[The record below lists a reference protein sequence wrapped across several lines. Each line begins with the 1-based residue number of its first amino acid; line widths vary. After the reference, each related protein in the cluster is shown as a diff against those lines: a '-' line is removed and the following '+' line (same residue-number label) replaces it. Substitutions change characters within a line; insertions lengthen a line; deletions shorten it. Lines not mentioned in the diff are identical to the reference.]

1 MARSV
6 YRPELDSL
14 RAIAIV
20 IVMLHHYV
28 SFKLPMSGVGVM
40 LFFVLSGY
48 FGTRSLLGLRAH
60 REVAPRIFYGR
71 RYLRILPPH
80 LLVIGLTALFAVP
93 YARETWQWNLP
104 FLTNVGMM
112 VEGEWFGRFSPLWSL
127 SLLEQFYLIWPVL
140 ILFTPE
146 RWLERLVLGTIGVAL
161 TYRVGLLFADAT
173 AFWWLMPLPAGLD
186 QLGAGALL
194 ALWQREGGTR
204 LMWLRR
210 IGLGLGGAVLV
221 GMLIG
226 NLLGHRVPLRD
237 LYVPFCV
244 SLFFVWLTDRGLR
257 GIEGPVGWLLRWKP
271 LAAAGRVSYAAF
283 LFHNFTTLVLLPL
296 PFLEPILTT
305 NWRAFVLVPITF
317 LLAQLSWVILEKP
330 LSEYRKRRF
339 EIPGREG

>member
-1 MARSV
+1 MTRSV

-28 SFKLPMSGVGVM
+28 SFKLPMSGIGVM

-60 REVAPRIFYGR
+60 REVALRLFYGR

-93 YARETWQWNLP
+93 FARETWQWNLP
-104 FLTNVGMM
+104 FLANVGMM

-127 SLLEQFYLIWPVL
+127 SLLEQFYLFWPSL
-140 ILFTPE
+140 ILFVPE
-146 RWLERLVLGTIGVAL
+146 RWLERLVLGTIAVAL
-161 TYRVGLLFADAT
+161 IYRVGLLFADAR

-194 ALWQREGGTR
+194 ALWQREGGKKLAR
-204 LMWLRR
+204 LRLV
-210 IGLGLGGAVLV
+210 GLWLGGAILL

-226 NLLGHRVPLRD
+226 NLSGHRLPLRD

-244 SLFFVWLTDRGLR
+244 SLFFVWLTDRTLQ
-257 GIEGPVGWLLRWKP
+257 GIGGPVGWVLKWRV
-271 LAAAGRVSYAAF
+271 LAAAGQASYAAF
-283 LFHNFTTLVLLPL
+283 LFHNFTSLLLLPI

-305 NWRAFVLVPITF
+305 NWRAFILVPATF

-330 LSEYRKRRF
+330 LSDYRKRRF
-339 EIPGREG
+339 ATPRKE